1 MCNLR
6 SLSESP
12 GFDPLRVHS
21 PPTIFPLLK
30 CNSNIYLSFKVVIAK
45 ELGSSHPVWIL
56 FSSSKITRC
65 TEDKTPR
72 TRCCVFLLKEFNNL
86 PSSSFPR
93 PPPATRIAGL
103 QKNQLPHIFR
113 NIWDGIS
120 YSRELLGEGRYC
132 NSIL

>member
-6 SLSESP
+6 SMSESP
-12 GFDPLRVHS
+12 GFEPLRVHS
-21 PPTIFPLLK
+21 PPTIPPPF
-30 CNSNIYLSFKVVIAK
+30 CNSNIYPTFKVVITE

-56 FSSSKITRC
+56 FSSSKITRSA
-65 TEDKTPR
+65 EDKTLK
-72 TRCCVFLLKEFNNL
+72 TWCCVSLLKEFNNL
-86 PSSSFPR
+86 PSSCFPR
-93 PPPATRIAGL
+93 PPPAACIAGL

-120 YSRELLGEGRYC
+120 HSRELLGEGRYC